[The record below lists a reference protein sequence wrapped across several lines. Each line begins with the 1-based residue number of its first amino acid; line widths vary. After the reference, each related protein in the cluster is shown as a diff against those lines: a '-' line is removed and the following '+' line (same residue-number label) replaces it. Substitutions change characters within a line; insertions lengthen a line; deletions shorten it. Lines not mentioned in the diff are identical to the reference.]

1 MDAQRLFDSIIE
13 LKHSNLISARE
24 TIPDLRPSE
33 MFTLEMIIRLGSDGG
48 VTPSELASRTRF
60 SKAFVSQVLRTLE
73 GKGYILRETGREDR
87 RIVEIR
93 PTEKGVEEQ
102 EKFCRPLIEMLGRAL
117 DRMEPEDSCE
127 FLRLF
132 EIFLA
137 EFKYE
142 AAAADAAAEASVHN
156 TGE

>member
-1 MDAQRLFDSIIE
+1 MEIDNE
-13 LKHSNLISARE
+13 LNLILSAAYRE
-24 TIPDLRPSE
+24 AKFRSHEYLTPEHLLYSALFFE
-33 MFTLEMIIRLGSDGG
+33 SGAAIIKGCSGDVELLKTQLSDHLKN
-48 VTPSELASRTRF
+48 VHP
-60 SKAFVSQVLRTLE
+60 
-73 GKGYILRETGREDR
+73 
-87 RIVEIR
+87 

-142 AAAADAAAEASVHN
+142 AAAADAAAEASVHD